1 MEAEKEDRRKRMRSI
16 IKKVDE
22 TAKQREAKQKSI
34 QRQREQLRRRRAN
47 GGIVAQT
54 SKPGLGP
61 AATVVQTAEHTLR
74 GSGGTEVKL
83 LDSRETQKPV
93 RLSETDSIFDQAVVE
108 QDT

>member
-1 MEAEKEDRRKRMRSI
+1 MRSI

-34 QRQREQLRRRRAN
+34 QRQREQLRRRRA
-47 GGIVAQT
+47 GGVLAQA
-54 SKPGLGP
+54 SKAGP

-83 LDSRETQKPV
+83 LDSRETQKPI

-108 QDT
+108 QDA